1 MRNMMFVMTA
11 VLAVAHSGSFTFEAA
26 ADGGPPCVKARK
38 CDMFVRVRNAGLTRH
53 VGRDASASVRA
64 DTRAF
69 RSMALTG
76 PMEVPGF
83 GVPIPSPV
91 GGSDE

>member
-1 MRNMMFVMTA
+1 M
-11 VLAVAHSGSFTFEAA
+11 AA
-26 ADGGPPCVKARK
+26 PPCVKARK

-69 RSMALTG
+69 RSMAPTA

-83 GVPIPSPV
+83 GVPIPSPDGV
-91 GGSDE
+91 SDE